1 MQQIYI
7 PICLHWSTT
16 PSNLSTCIS
25 SQGRLCWKKLACMH
39 GHGEIDFRKEKRRA
53 KNKLVSTKPIFF
65 RIFSNCSVIV
75 LQKPHKISLLL
86 DPKLLYN
93 ITRCVTRK
101 LQLMMHK
108 TEHVSFSR
116 SQKLYN
122 QPKGERSTP
131 QTHTHRSSSTT
142 TTGPWQ
148 HHHHPSLK
156 QDRKKKKKHTSIQ
169 KLWSRRLCTQPTL
182 QPVVVLLRRR
192 SELYMQKWDANGLGA
207 KWVFKKRRWQKNWD

>member
-1 MQQIYI
+1 
-7 PICLHWSTT
+7 
-16 PSNLSTCIS
+16 
-25 SQGRLCWKKLACMH
+25 MH
-39 GHGEIDFRKEKRRA
+39 RHGEIDFRKEKKRT
-53 KNKLVSTKPIFF
+53 KNKLVSTKFIFF
-65 RIFSNCSVIV
+65 RIFSNCSVRV

-93 ITRCVTRK
+93 ITRCVTWK

-122 QPKGERSTP
+122 QPKERGLLHK
-131 QTHTHRSSSTT
+131 HTNRSSSTTTT

-156 QDRKKKKKHTSIQ
+156 QDRGKKKEKTHSIQ
-169 KLWSRRLCTQPTL
+169 NLWSWRLCTQTHL
-182 QPVVVLLRRR
+182 AACCCFVV
-192 SELYMQKWDANGLGA
+192 
-207 KWVFKKRRWQKNWD
+207 